1 MNRLGKKSGP
11 PPKSGPTPQ
20 GLNISYNT
28 VRTVKQSGEKKMA
41 DIDKAL
47 PNVEQ
52 EINIPSDVEIADAE
66 EAEQQELEEQGNPV
80 EITENEDGSVDINYD
95 PAIASVANTENHY
108 ANLADHLPDDIL
120 GRLSSN
126 LFQNYQDYKN
136 SRKEW
141 ENSYK
146 TGLDL
151 LGFKYEN
158 RTEPFSGASGATHP
172 VLAEA
177 VTQFQALAYKELL
190 PADGPVRTQIIGIPT
205 PEKTQ
210 QSNRVKDFM
219 NFQLMDQMKEY
230 EPEFDQMLFY
240 LPLAGSAFK
249 KVYYDEV
256 LQRAVSKFVPA
267 DDLIVPYTAT
277 SLDDAEAI
285 IHRIKISENELRKQ
299 QVAGFYRDI
308 DLKPGQLNEDELQQK
323 ENELE
328 GRTRSKEEDVFNL
341 LECHVNLDL
350 EGFEDINPEDD
361 EPTGIKLPYIVTIE
375 ENSREILSIKRN
387 YEVEDPQKSKVQ
399 YFVHFKFL
407 PGLGFYGFGL
417 IHMIGGLSRT
427 ATSAL
432 RQLLDAG
439 TLSNLP
445 AGFKQ
450 RGIRIRDDAQAIQ
463 PGEFRDV
470 DAPGGNI
477 RDSFMML
484 PFKEPSATL
493 LQLMGVVVNA
503 GQRFASIADLQV
515 GDGNQQAA
523 VGTTVALLERGSRT
537 MSAIHKRIYAAL
549 KNEFKLLARVFKLYL
564 PAEYPYDVVGGQR
577 MIKQQDFDDRVD
589 ILPVADPNIFS
600 QTQRISLAQTE
611 LQLATSN
618 PGIHNQ
624 YAVYRNMYEAL
635 GVKDI
640 DKILIR
646 PQPPQPKDPALEH
659 IDALAGKPF
668 QAFPGQDHRA
678 HMTAHLNFMATNIA
692 RNNPVVMASL
702 EKNIFEH
709 ISLMAQEQVEV
720 EFRNELQQLQQMQM
734 AMQQNPQMAQQMQM
748 QVRMLTEKIESRKA
762 VLIAEMME
770 EFMKEEKEI
779 TSQFDNDPIAKLRAR
794 ELDLRAQENYRK
806 EQEAKERIN
815 LDKMKSMMNQMNQ
828 EEKLEQNE
836 DLAHLRADTSLTKT
850 VLQHELKN
858 KDKI

>member
-1 MNRLGKKSGP
+1 
-11 PPKSGPTPQ
+11 
-20 GLNISYNT
+20 
-28 VRTVKQSGEKKMA
+28 MA
-41 DIDKAL
+41 DVDKAL

-52 EINIPSDVEIADAE
+52 EINVPSDVEIE
-66 EAEQQELEEQGNPV
+66 EAQLEKQEELAEQGEPV
-80 EITENEDGSVDINYD
+80 EIQENEDGSVDINYD
-95 PAIASVANTENHY
+95 PAIASVEGAENHY
-108 ANLADHLPDDIL
+108 DNLAEHLPDDVL
-120 GRLSSN
+120 GRLSSD

-136 SRKEW
+136 SRKDW
-141 ENSYK
+141 ETSYRQ
-146 TGLDL
+146 GLDL

-158 RTEPFSGASGATHP
+158 RSEPFAGASGATHP

-190 PADGPVRTQIIGIPT
+190 PADGPVRTQILGIPS

-210 QSNRVKDFM
+210 QASRVKDFM
-219 NFQLMDQMKEY
+219 NYQLMDQMKEY

-240 LPLAGSAFK
+240 LPLAGSSFK
-249 KVYYDEV
+249 KIYYDEV
-256 LQRAVSKFVPA
+256 MQRAVSKFVPA

-285 IHRIKISENELRKQ
+285 IHRIKMSENELRKQ
-299 QVAGFYRDI
+299 QVAGFYRDVDI
-308 DLKPGQLNEDELQQK
+308 QPGQLNEDDVEKK
-323 ENELE
+323 EHELE
-328 GRTRSKEEDVFNL
+328 GRTKSAKEEDVFNL

-350 EGFEDINPEDD
+350 EGYEDVGPDG
-361 EPTGIKLPYIVTIE
+361 EPTGIKLPYIVTLE

-387 YEVEDPQKSKVQ
+387 YEINDPKRSKVQ

-484 PFKEPSATL
+484 PFKEPSQTL
-493 LQLMGVVVNA
+493 LQLMGVVVSA

-537 MSAIHKRIYAAL
+537 MSAIHKRIYASL

-564 PAEYPYDVVGGQR
+564 PQEYPYDVVGGQKS
-577 MIKQQDFDDRVD
+577 IKQTDFDDRVD

-611 LQLATSN
+611 LQLAQSN
-618 PGIHNQ
+618 PQIHNM
-624 YAVYRNMYEAL
+624 YNAYRHMYEAL

-640 DKILIR
+640 DQILIR

-659 IDALAGKPF
+659 IDSLAGKPF

-678 HMTAHLNFMATNIA
+678 HITAHLNFMATNMA
-692 RNNPVVMASL
+692 RNNPVIMAAL
-702 EKNIFEH
+702 EKNCFEH

-720 EFRNELQQLQQMQM
+720 EFKTEIQQLM
-734 AMQQNPQMAQQMQM
+734 AMQQNPQAMQDPQMQL
-748 QVRMLTEKIESRKA
+748 QVRMISEKIESRKA
-762 VLIAEMME
+762 TLIAEMME

-806 EQEAKERIN
+806 EQESKERLN
-815 LDKMKSMMNQMNQ
+815 LDKMKSMMNQTTDQ
-828 EEKLEQNE
+828 QKLDQNE
-836 DLAHLRADTSLTKT
+836 ELANLRADTSIQKT
-850 VLQHELKN
+850 ILQHELKN
-858 KDKI
+858 KDGM

>member
-1 MNRLGKKSGP
+1 
-11 PPKSGPTPQ
+11 
-20 GLNISYNT
+20 
-28 VRTVKQSGEKKMA
+28 MA
-41 DIDKAL
+41 DIDKVL

-52 EINIPSDVEIADAE
+52 NITVPSDVEIE
-66 EAEQQELEEQGNPV
+66 EAELEKQQEVDEQGNPV
-80 EITENEDGSVDINYD
+80 EIQENEDGSVDINYD
-95 PAIASVANTENHY
+95 PAIASVEGTENHY
-108 ANLADHLPDDIL
+108 DNLAEHLPDDVL
-120 GRLSSN
+120 GRLGSDI
-126 LFQNYQDYKN
+126 FQNYQDYKN
-136 SRKEW
+136 SRKDW
-141 ENSYK
+141 ESSYK

-190 PADGPVRTQIIGIPT
+190 PADGPVRTQILGLNT

-210 QSNRVKDFM
+210 QASRVKDFM
-219 NFQLMDQMKEY
+219 NYQLMDQMKEY

-240 LPLAGSAFK
+240 LPLAGSSFK
-249 KVYYDEV
+249 KVYYDEI

-285 IHRIKISENELRKQ
+285 IHRIKISENELRKK

-308 DLKPGQLNEDELQQK
+308 ELQPGQLNEDDVQK
-323 ENELE
+323 KERELE
-328 GRTRSKEEDVFNL
+328 GTTRSRDEDVFNI
-341 LECHVNLDL
+341 LECHINLDL
-350 EGFEDINPEDD
+350 EGFEDVGPDG
-361 EPTGIKLPYIVTIE
+361 EPTGIKLPYIVTLE
-375 ENSREILSIKRN
+375 ENSREVLSIKRN
-387 YEVEDPQKSKVQ
+387 YEINDPKRAKIQ

-484 PFKEPSATL
+484 PFKEPSQTL
-493 LQLMGVVVNA
+493 LQLMGVVVTA

-549 KNEFKLLARVFKLYL
+549 KQEFKLLARVFKLYL
-564 PAEYPYDVVGGQR
+564 PAEYPYDVVGGQKQ
-577 MIKQQDFDDRVD
+577 IKQSDFDDRVD

-611 LQLATSN
+611 LQLAQSN
-618 PGIHNQ
+618 PGIHNM
-624 YAVYRNMYEAL
+624 YNAYRHMYEAL

-640 DKILIR
+640 DQVLIR

-678 HMTAHLNFMATNIA
+678 HITAHLNFMATNMA
-692 RNNPVVMASL
+692 RNNPVIMAAL
-702 EKNIFEH
+702 EKNCFEH
-709 ISLMAQEQVEV
+709 ISLMAQEQVEI

-734 AMQQNPQMAQQMQM
+734 MMQQNPQMAQQLQM
-748 QVRMLTEKIESRKA
+748 QARMMSEKIESRKA

-770 EFMKEEKEI
+770 EFMNEEKEI

-794 ELDLRAQENYRK
+794 ELDLRAMENERK
-806 EQEAKERIN
+806 KKESEDRLN
-815 LDKMKSMMNQMNQ
+815 LDKMKSMMNQMTDQ
-828 EEKLEQNE
+828 QKLEQNE
-836 DLAHLRADTSLTKT
+836 ELANLRADTSITKT

-858 KDKI
+858 KGGI